1 MSVNRERLEFGER
14 GRQRD
19 KGTLGEEEQ
28 WRRRGKGNRRGRR
41 RKGLKG
47 DLIGSV
53 RGRWG
58 RGGAGLGGGALGC
71 IRCGEEGTEVNP
83 RLMM

>member
-1 MSVNRERLEFGER
+1 MSVNREGLEFGER
-14 GRQRD
+14 GRQREE
-19 KGTLGEEEQ
+19 GTLGEEEQ
-28 WRRRGKGNRRGRR
+28 WRRRGEGNGSGRR

-47 DLIGSV
+47 DLMGSV

-58 RGGAGLGGGALGC
+58 SGRAGLGGGALRS